1 VDLDLY
7 HDPREQAARARSPCE
22 APRRG
27 HGLKQVSPV
36 TGQRM
41 EPPAV
46 ETSALGRRYGR
57 RWALARVNLRVARGE
72 RLLIAGANG
81 SGKSTLLRVLA
92 SLLAPSIGSARVFG
106 HDVATEPSAVRARVA
121 LLTYTPGVYEDLSAR
136 ENLRAQL
143 RLLGR
148 DDAPEALLERVGLE
162 LRDDPVRGYSA
173 GMRKRLSFAR
183 LLMQRP
189 ELALLD
195 EPYGQLDPEG
205 FRMVDG
211 LVAELSQAGATVIM
225 ASHMVERAGALCD
238 RGVSDRPGPGA
249 LGGAR
254 RRRRRGPGTR
264 RMGAG
269 DDRKRGPDWCGRSS
283 R

>member
-1 VDLDLY
+1 M
-7 HDPREQAARARSPCE
+7 SPPAHA
-22 APRRG
+22 APRD
-27 HGLKQVSPV
+27 GLNQVGPV

-46 ETSALGRRYGR
+46 ETNALGRRYGR
-57 RWALARVNLRVARGE
+57 RWALARVNLRVAQGE

-81 SGKSTLLRVLA
+81 SGKSTLLRILA
-92 SLLAPSIGSARVFG
+92 SLLAPSIGAARVFG
-106 HDVATEPSAVRARVA
+106 LDVSAEASAVRERVA

-148 DDAPEALLERVGLE
+148 DDAPEPLLERVGLE

-189 ELALLD
+189 RLALLD

-205 FRMVDG
+205 FKMVDG
-211 LVAELSQAGATVIM
+211 LVGELSAAGATVIM
-225 ASHMVERAGALCD
+225 ASHLVERAGALCD
-238 RGVSDRPGPGA
+238 RGVLIDQGQVRWEGPGA
-249 LGGAR
+249 QAARAWDAVHGGAR
-254 RRRRRGPGTR
+254 
-264 RMGAG
+264 
-269 DDRKRGPDWCGRSS
+269 
-283 R
+283 

>member
-1 VDLDLY
+1 
-7 HDPREQAARARSPCE
+7 
-22 APRRG
+22 
-27 HGLKQVSPV
+27 
-36 TGQRM
+36 M

-46 ETSALGRRYGR
+46 ETNALGRRYGR
-57 RWALARVNLRVARGE
+57 RWALARVSLRVARGE

-92 SLLAPSIGSARVFG
+92 SLLAPSIGSAQVFG
-106 HDVATEPSAVRARVA
+106 HDVATEASAVRERVA

-189 ELALLD
+189 DLALLD

-205 FRMVDG
+205 FKMVDG

-238 RGVSDRPGPGA
+238 RGVLIDQGQVRWEGPGPQT
-249 LGGAR
+249 AR
-254 RRRRRGPGTR
+254 AWDAAHGV
-264 RMGAG
+264 
-269 DDRKRGPDWCGRSS
+269 GR
-283 R
+283 